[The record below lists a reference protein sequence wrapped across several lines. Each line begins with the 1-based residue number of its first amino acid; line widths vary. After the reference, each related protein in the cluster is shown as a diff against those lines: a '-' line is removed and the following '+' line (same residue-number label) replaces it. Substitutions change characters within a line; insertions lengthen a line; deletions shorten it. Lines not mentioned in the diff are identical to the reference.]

1 MKDHSQFAE
10 DLALYAMG
18 ALDAKACPEMQAHLS
33 ACEECRRELEALHAD
48 MALLALSTAGPQPP
62 QRSRQ
67 RLMNA
72 LGTLPGSA
80 RMAPVVKLESGSRR
94 RPAWLFWAPLAA
106 CFLLAAHTVML
117 WVAHRNARQ
126 EYEKVVKELN
136 LERARSAHAQEIIDM
151 INDPKAM
158 HMTLQLVDTHTA
170 PQPQVK
176 TIYVRDKGDVL
187 VWADHLP
194 EPPEHMAYELW
205 LLTSE
210 GKPMPCGTFT
220 TDWRG
225 HGMKLLATSH
235 GKMNAKGFAVT
246 MEPEGGSSWP
256 TGDILLEQSQ

>member
-1 MKDHSQFAE
+1 MKDHTQFAE
-10 DLALYAMG
+10 DLPLYAMG

-33 ACEECRRELEALHAD
+33 GCEECRRELEALHAD
-48 MALLALSTAGPQPP
+48 MALLALSTAGPRPP

-72 LGTLPGSA
+72 LGTSPASA
-80 RMAPVVKLESGSRR
+80 QKAHVIEFGSRR

-106 CFLLAAHTVML
+106 CVLLAAHTVML
-117 WVAHRNARQ
+117 WVAHRKARD
-126 EYEKVVKELN
+126 EYDKVVNELN
-136 LERARSAHAQEIIDM
+136 QERARSARAQEIIDM
-151 INDPKAM
+151 INDPKAQ
-158 HMTLQLVDTHTA
+158 HMTLQLVDTKSA

-176 TIYVRDKGDVL
+176 TIYVRDKGHVL

-194 EPPEHMAYELW
+194 EPPQHMAYELW
-205 LLTSE
+205 LLPPE

-225 HGMKLLATSH
+225 HGMKLLATD
-235 GKMNAKGFAVT
+235 NARVAAKGFAVT
-246 MEPEGGSSWP
+246 MEPETGSPWP